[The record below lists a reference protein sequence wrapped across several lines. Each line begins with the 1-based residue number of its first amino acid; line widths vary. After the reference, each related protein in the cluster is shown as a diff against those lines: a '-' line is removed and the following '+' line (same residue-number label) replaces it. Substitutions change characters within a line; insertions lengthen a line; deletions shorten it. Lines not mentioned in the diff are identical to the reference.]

1 MNNKNKSFTLIELLV
16 VIVIMGILAG
26 VIMISTSSSIDKANI
41 AKLKVFEESIQ
52 NSLAANMVSRWTLDE
67 GSGTE
72 AKDSWGSD
80 NGTISG
86 ATWRDSNN
94 CVSSNCLSF
103 DGVDD
108 YVDCGSNEN
117 LNMKDGSTMSAWV
130 KRTSIDA
137 VHRILHKGGQ
147 SNVALDYTFG
157 FGASNTVFFYASKS
171 TSSTVGVRTNQ
182 AYTTN
187 EWLYI
192 VGTYNGT
199 TYRIYVNGV
208 EMPTQGA
215 TGTNTSTSSLFI
227 GARNDGDQHMNGYID
242 DVKIYDT
249 ALTLSQIKQNYVV
262 GLNSFLSKGLISE
275 GDYNERILSLS
286 LN

>member
-1 MNNKNKSFTLIELLV
+1 MKLSSLQKGLVGHWTMSQDSLKGSLL
-16 VIVIMGILAG
+16 A
-26 VIMISTSSSIDKANI
+26 DKTPYEN
-41 AKLKVFEESIQ
+41 
-52 NSLAANMVSRWTLDE
+52 D
-67 GSGTE
+67 
-72 AKDSWGSD
+72 
-80 NGTISG
+80 GTIYG
-86 ATWRDSNN
+86 ATFTTDRKGQANKAM
-94 CVSSNCLSF
+94 SF

-108 YVDCGSNEN
+108 YIDCGN
-117 LNMKDGSTMSAWV
+117 GSSLQLTGDMSISAWV
-130 KRTSIDA
+130 KRTSFGA

-147 SNVALDYTFG
+147 SSVALDYTFG
-157 FGASNTVFFYASKS
+157 FGTSSTVFFYASKS

-187 EWLYI
+187 EWLHI

-242 DVKIYDT
+242 DVRIYNR
-249 ALTLSQIKQNYVV
+249 ALSQEEITTLY
-262 GLNSFLSKGLISE
+262 NSYNSKIQL
-275 GDYNERILSLS
+275 
-286 LN
+286 